1 MWHCHAIVERP
12 TRSEASPHTVSSLG
26 AVPSVI
32 AVVAMPAAVI
42 TAVAMH
48 LYSVAE

>member
-1 MWHCHAIVERP
+1 MWHCHAIVERL